1 MNGLRLL
8 AIALFM
14 LLPALSQA
22 TDDNDDLAS
31 AMLSLTQTQG
41 DGYGYPIPGTFSATI
56 LGTPQSLRI
65 PPPDR
70 INARRLVLDVIPE
83 RTVPSIF
90 FYNEGLRVTV
100 ALQTKKAP
108 LLFIIA
114 GTGSSDQA
122 SRLLSMMGTF
132 YQAGYH
138 VVTLPSPTHANFIV
152 SASRSQVPGDL
163 TEDAADIYAAMEA
176 VWSRLN
182 GRIEV
187 SEFFLSGYSL
197 GGTQAA
203 FVAKLDEERKSFNF
217 EKVWLINPAVS
228 LYDSVKRIEATLDNI
243 PGGPKKI
250 GVFFND
256 MLARFTEFY
265 RESDA
270 LAIDDTFLFS
280 VYQSHLLTPGEAG
293 GLIGLAFRISSA
305 GMIFASDVMTNGGYV
320 VPKNKTLVMSDSLDD
335 YFRVSVRLSFIDY
348 LDEYLFPHF
357 QKQTPGLTREQFIAA
372 QSLRSIEPYLK
383 SSSKF
388 GATTN
393 ENDFI
398 LSDEDRSYLKA
409 LFGERTTIRP
419 RGGHLGNM
427 EFRDNM
433 KAALAFLR
441 PAGEKP

>member
-31 AMLSLTQTQG
+31 AQLSLTQTQG
-41 DGYGYPIPGTFSATI
+41 DGYGYPIPGSFAATI
-56 LGTPQSLRI
+56 LGTPENLRI
-65 PPPDR
+65 PPPAR
-70 INARRLVLDVIPE
+70 INSRRLVLDVIPG
-83 RTVPSIF
+83 RAVPEIF

-100 ALQTKKAP
+100 ALQTRKAP

-114 GTGSSDQA
+114 GTGASDQGQ
-122 SRLLSMMGTF
+122 SMLSMMGTF

-163 TEDAADIYAAMEA
+163 TEDAADIYAVMES

-182 GRIEV
+182 GRVEV
-187 SEFFLSGYSL
+187 SEFYLSGASL

-203 FVAKLDEERKSFNF
+203 FVAKLDETRKSFNF
-217 EKVWLINPAVS
+217 QRVWLINPAVS
-228 LYDSVKRIEATLDNI
+228 LYDSVNRIEGTLDNI
-243 PGGPKKI
+243 LGGPKMI
-250 GVFFND
+250 GMFFND
-256 MLARFTEFY
+256 MLDKFTEFY

-270 LAIDDTFLFS
+270 VAFDDNFLFS
-280 VYQSHLLTPGEAG
+280 VYSSQLLTKAEAG
-293 GLIGLAFRISSA
+293 GLIGLAFRINSA

-320 VPKNKTLVMSDSLDD
+320 VPKNKTLVTSDSLDD
-335 YFRVSVRLSFIDY
+335 YFRVAVRLSFIDY
-348 LDEYLFPHF
+348 FEEYLLPHF
-357 QKQTPGLTREQFIAA
+357 QRQQPELTKEQFIAA
-372 QSLRSIEPYLK
+372 QSLRSIESYLK

-398 LSDEDRSYLKA
+398 LSDEDRTYLKE

-427 EFRDNM
+427 AFKDNM
-433 KAALAFLR
+433 KDALAFLR
-441 PAGEKP
+441 SSGEQQ